1 MMILLRMLCGLCQLL
16 LGKMPYP
23 SRTHAGRWRI
33 ALLDRYHRPPPPP
46 PPEIIATP
54 PPPPHTCVANELP
67 PSPPPFLP
75 PEDVEDEFGW

>member
-46 PPEIIATP
+46 PEIIATP